1 MGIIAASCTG
11 RIWGTA
17 IWNPAGIL
25 DAILAENN
33 DPKTK
38 FAVFLGTSISPSFYN
53 LI

>member
-11 RIWGTA
+11 KIWGTA

-38 FAVFLGTSISPSFYN
+38 FAVFLGTFLISFFGSF
-53 LI
+53 